1 MAGGL
6 WQSWRSRFAARP
18 AAVPLALTAPL
29 PEGAVETVPY
39 VVFDLE
45 TTGLRPSVAD
55 DIVQIGAVRLA
66 GGTEAGSFNMLVNP
80 GRAIPPASTRY
91 HGVTDAMVVDA
102 PDVAA
107 ALGAF
112 GDFAAGAVLV
122 AHNAA
127 FDLTALAGAA
137 TRHGAPRLGNPAMC
151 SMMLAGWLDPR
162 EPDLSLDGLCGRA
175 GLVIEHRHHAL
186 GDARATGV
194 LWMRLLARAS
204 ARGVKALPELAVSS
218 CMVER
223 IREQARHF

>member
-1 MAGGL
+1 M
-6 WQSWRSRFAARP
+6 
-18 AAVPLALTAPL
+18 
-29 PEGAVETVPY
+29 PY

-55 DIVQIGAVRLA
+55 DIVQIGAVRLE
-66 GGTEAGSFNMLVNP
+66 GGIEAGCFDMLVNP
-80 GRAIPPASTRY
+80 GRAIPPASTRH
-91 HGVTDAMVVDA
+91 HGVTDAMVEAA
-102 PDVAA
+102 PGVAA
-107 ALGAF
+107 AVAAF

-127 FDLTALAGAA
+127 FDLTALAGAT

-151 SMMLAGWLDPR
+151 SMMLAAWLDPR

-186 GDARATGV
+186 GDARATAV

-204 ARGVKALPELAVSS
+204 TRGVSGLPELATRSG
-218 CMVER
+218 MAER
-223 IREQARHF
+223 ISQQARHF